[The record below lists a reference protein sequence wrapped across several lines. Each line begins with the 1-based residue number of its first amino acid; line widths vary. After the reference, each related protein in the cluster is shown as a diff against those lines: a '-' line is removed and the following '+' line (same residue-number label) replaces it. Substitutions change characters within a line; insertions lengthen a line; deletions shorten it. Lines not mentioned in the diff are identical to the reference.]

1 MPSASDRYSLA
12 WAASILG
19 SNEPVCAACGSARST
34 RTASEFLRSTGLTCF
49 ACGTSATSAPAA
61 FPEST
66 SSAAASPARTSH
78 SPARAQGSTAPARVF
93 GSSTPES
100 FASFD
105 PATSSWRTS
114 QLSVLGAS
122 TEFSETWPRA
132 GLMRSGT
139 AYQLQPLVRLTRGTA
154 SGSLRTPTPTAGDS
168 RSTRNATAPT
178 SWDRSKANSG
188 TTLTDFVTMWPT
200 PSARD
205 HKDGPFPAAM
215 ARNLPGLGTVVH
227 MNWPTP
233 TARDR
238 HTWKKVQRGQM
249 SLEKGSSRVPPLVV
263 AVSPGGP

>member
-122 TEFSETWPRA
+122 TEFSGTWPRA

-139 AYQLQPLVRLTRGTA
+139 AYRLQPLVRLTRGTA
-154 SGSLRTPTPTAGDS
+154 SGLLPTPTPTRA
-168 RSTRNATAPT
+168 TRNGAPT
-178 SWDRSKANSG
+178 VGRSKEPGG
-188 TTLTDFVTMWPT
+188 TGDDVACRRRDGKMWPT
-200 PSARD
+200 PTERRRQRRVRRRTPSGTGPGR
-205 HKDGPFPAAM
+205 DGPRWRRSNELSRSVAAERL
-215 ARNLPGLGTVVH
+215 AAAVLG
-227 MNWPTP
+227 
-233 TARDR
+233 
-238 HTWKKVQRGQM
+238 
-249 SLEKGSSRVPPLVV
+249 S
-263 AVSPGGP
+263 